1 MGVGLLGVA
10 QILRYFW
17 GNLGWVRV
25 ENGVFPP
32 KKKETSDDFPG
43 QANGE
48 NVSGIGSCN
57 GFSHKDSPT
66 LDCRIGG
73 FLNNP
78 ILYQGGHNITN
89 PNNLAKL

>member
-1 MGVGLLGVA
+1 MGVGFLGVA
-10 QILRYFW
+10 QILRYVW

-25 ENGVFPP
+25 EKLTIFLCRLVFFH
-32 KKKETSDDFPG
+32 KKNSDDFPG

-48 NVSGIGSCN
+48 NASRIGSCN
-57 GFSHKDSPT
+57 GFSHKDSPM

-78 ILYQGGHNITN
+78 IVQ
-89 PNNLAKL
+89 